1 MGGFTCGSRPDRR
14 NDAAQRVTRSVP
26 PDLDGP
32 INRSDCACLLLPKP
46 TAARIA
52 GSQQAF
58 GLSIL
63 GAVGLLI
70 VAVDIGRMALS
81 NSSLLD

>member
-1 MGGFTCGSRPDRR
+1 
-14 NDAAQRVTRSVP
+14 
-26 PDLDGP
+26 
-32 INRSDCACLLLPKP
+32 LPKP